1 MNLKKILAVAMIG
14 SLTAWTAPIC
24 APADMGSTV
33 FSQAEAAKGGAR
45 IAPRSAPAAPKSSPS
60 SSSSGG
66 KAVSGNGSGYA
77 PSKSANQLDKNA
89 PAANATKSTP
99 ASGAANTAKSST
111 GWGSALRNVGLLA
124 GGMLLGS
131 MLSSMLG
138 MGGAFGDIM
147 GVLMNIVL
155 AAAVFI
161 AIRWAWNRFRS
172 RKEDNVYQSSAS
184 RSNAAPQP
192 PITDI
197 RPPAGTSSSAQ
208 PPMDSSAGD
217 SARSIA
223 NRYRSR

>member
-1 MNLKKILAVAMIG
+1 MNLKKILAAAMIG

-24 APADMGSTV
+24 APADTGSSF

-45 IAPRSAPAAPKSSPS
+45 IAPRSAPAAPKSGPS
-60 SSSSGG
+60 TSSSGG

-111 GWGSALRNVGLLA
+111 GWGSALRNVGLFA

-161 AIRWAWNRFRS
+161 AIRWAWNRFRT
-172 RKEDNVYQSSAS
+172 RKEDNVYRSSAGE
-184 RSNAAPQP
+184 RNAAPQP
-192 PITDI
+192 PVTDI
-197 RPPAGTSSSAQ
+197 RPPAGTSSSAR
-208 PPMDSSAGD
+208 PPMDSSAGG
-217 SARSIA
+217 SARSVA
-223 NRYRSR
+223 DRYRSR

>member
-1 MNLKKILAVAMIG
+1 MNLKKILAAAMIG
-14 SLTAWTAPIC
+14 SLTAWAAPIC
-24 APADMGSTV
+24 VPADMGSPI

-45 IAPRSAPAAPKSSPS
+45 IAPRSAPAAPKSGPS

-192 PITDI
+192 PVTDI
-197 RPPAGTSSSAQ
+197 RPPAGTASSVR

-217 SARSIA
+217 SARSVA
-223 NRYRSR
+223 DRYRSR

>member
-1 MNLKKILAVAMIG
+1 
-14 SLTAWTAPIC
+14 
-24 APADMGSTV
+24 
-33 FSQAEAAKGGAR
+33 
-45 IAPRSAPAAPKSSPS
+45 
-60 SSSSGG
+60 
-66 KAVSGNGSGYA
+66 
-77 PSKSANQLDKNA
+77 
-89 PAANATKSTP
+89 
-99 ASGAANTAKSST
+99 
-111 GWGSALRNVGLLA
+111 
-124 GGMLLGS
+124 MLLGS

-208 PPMDSSAGD
+208 PPMDSSTGD
-217 SARSIA
+217 SARSVA

>member
-1 MNLKKILAVAMIG
+1 MNLKKILAAAMIG

-197 RPPAGTSSSAQ
+197 RPPAGASSSAR
-208 PPMDSSAGD
+208 PPMDSSAGG
-217 SARSIA
+217 STRSIA
-223 NRYRSR
+223 DRYRSR

>member
-1 MNLKKILAVAMIG
+1 MNLKKILAAAMIG

-24 APADMGSTV
+24 VPADMGSPI

-60 SSSSGG
+60 SSSSG

-89 PAANATKSTP
+89 PAANATKSAP
-99 ASGAANTAKSST
+99 ASGAANTANKST
-111 GWGSALRNVGLLA
+111 GWGSALRNIGLFA

-197 RPPAGTSSSAQ
+197 RPPAGTASSVR

-217 SARSIA
+217 SARSVA
-223 NRYRSR
+223 DRYRSR